1 MILFLT
7 HVFFNF
13 WEMTHV
19 WAPFGSP
26 ILVFLIVRI
35 FFFVNCRLLELGRRH
50 LVVRRMS
57 LCSLGGLYHTTI
69 YRVLVLLEIH
79 VLASSIE
86 AIWILVGIESVAIL
100 LACDIP
106 GIGGPCRR
114 VHVAACPCVS
124 FKSNIESIVS
134 DCAVF
139 IIFGRT
145 GWSTV
150 AYSTELSIFSI
161 HVICSVFLD
170 PPDMNAVLQELL
182 RESLQVPHVPEVTLL
197 SLA

>member
-1 MILFLT
+1 
-7 HVFFNF
+7 
-13 WEMTHV
+13 MTHI
-19 WAPFGSP
+19 WAPFGSSV
-26 ILVFLIVRI
+26 LVFLVVRI

-57 LCSLGGLYHTTI
+57 LCSLGGLYHTTV
-69 YRVLVLLEIH
+69 YRVLVLLQVH
-79 VLASSIE
+79 VLTSSVK
-86 AIWILVGIESVAIL
+86 AVWILVGIESVTIL

-106 GIGGPCRR
+106 ISIGGPCRR
-114 VHVAACPCVS
+114 VHVAACPCLS
-124 FKSNIESIVS
+124 FKSNIESVVS

-145 GWSTV
+145 GCSLTV
-150 AYSTELSIFSI
+150 AYSGGFSVI
-161 HVICSVFLD
+161 LVHVIRSIFLD

-182 RESLQVPHVPEVTLL
+182 RESLQVPHVPEVALL